1 MRAVVRYMVLLVP
14 LLLGAGNAWSGV
26 GRILIFEGDVRING
40 EQVTAAT
47 ELNQDDTVTTGEDGS
62 VKIVLSDNSIL
73 DLEEDSEIEIN
84 DYSYSSSDPDENNS
98 DIGVLAGTLR
108 YVSGKIAKD
117 DPENVSFSAGTST
130 IGVRGTFI
138 SISVCPDEGCD

>member
-1 MRAVVRYMVLLVP
+1 MRAVVRCVVLLVP
-14 LLLGAGNAWSGV
+14 LLLGAAHAWAGV

-40 EQVTAAT
+40 EQITAAT
-47 ELNQDDTVTTGEDGS
+47 ELNQDDTVTTGADGT

-73 DLEEDSEIEIN
+73 DLEEDSEIQIN
-84 DYSYSSSDPDENNS
+84 DYSFNPSDSDENNS

>member
-1 MRAVVRYMVLLVP
+1 MRTVVRYVVLLVP
-14 LLLGAGNAWSGV
+14 LLLGAAHAWSGV

-40 EQVTAAT
+40 EQVTAVT
-47 ELNQDDTVTTGEDGS
+47 ELNQDDTVVTGADGT

-84 DYSYSSSDPDENNS
+84 DYSFNPTNADENNS

>member
-1 MRAVVRYMVLLVP
+1 MQAVFRYVVLLVP
-14 LLLGAGNAWSGV
+14 LLLGAVNAWSGV

-47 ELNQDDTVTTGEDGS
+47 ELNQDDVITTGEDGS

-84 DYSYSSSDPDENNS
+84 DYSFNPSDSEENNS

>member
-1 MRAVVRYMVLLVP
+1 MRASLK
-14 LLLGAGNAWSGV
+14 LLLLTLALALTSNIAWASV
-26 GRILIFEGDVRING
+26 GRILIFEGDVKVNG
-40 EQVTAAT
+40 EPVTAET
-47 ELNQDDTVTTGEDGS
+47 RLNIEDSVSTGADSTVT
-62 VKIVLSDNSIL
+62 IVLADNSVL
-73 DLEEDSEIEIN
+73 DLESNSEVSISEYYY
-84 DYSYSSSDPDENNS
+84 DASASEENTS
-98 DIGVLAGTLR
+98 QIDVLAGTLR